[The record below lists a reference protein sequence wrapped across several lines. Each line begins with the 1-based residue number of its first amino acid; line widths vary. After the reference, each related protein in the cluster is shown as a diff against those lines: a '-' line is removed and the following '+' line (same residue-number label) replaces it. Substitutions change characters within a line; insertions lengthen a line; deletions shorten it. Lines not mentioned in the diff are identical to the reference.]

1 MKKVA
6 IVPLAMGVVL
16 GGLAIKFGLDTIQ
29 EAKANNA
36 QRMVKAVVAAVDIS
50 ATAEITQEMLK
61 EIETPETPLLGKDSF
76 SSAEGLVGRVAAVP
90 ITTGSVVKQTLLA
103 PEGTPPGLTVRIKP
117 GFRAVSVKIDEVTG
131 VAYQLHPG
139 VFVDVIAVMD
149 VRRDRRKETV
159 SRILLQKVEVAAVGR
174 TLSDDSESSGKAKVA
189 KSVTLLVR
197 DKDVPK
203 LHLAQTRGRL
213 TLAMRSGEDDLES
226 EAGNASESELL
237 GLFAGANR
245 PAQQAANPYASKAP
259 NRRHSVTVV
268 NGGGAQE
275 LTFESTDSMNP
286 SESAVN
292 ARRPQSPNRTAPVVS
307 EKIGLPG
314 SKVTPRADEEAD
326 EPGPAP
332 IRPS

>member
-6 IVPLAMGVVL
+6 IVPLVMGVVL

-36 QRMVKAVVAAVDIS
+36 LRMVKTVVAAVDIS
-50 ATAEITQEMLK
+50 ATMEITKEMLK
-61 EIETPETPLLGKDSF
+61 EIETPETPLLGEDGFASM
-76 SSAEGLVGRVAAVP
+76 EGLVGRVTAMQIAA
-90 ITTGSVVKQTLLA
+90 GSIVRGSLLA

-131 VAYQLHPG
+131 VAYQLQPG
-139 VFVDVIAVMD
+139 GFVDVIAVMD
-149 VRRDRRKETV
+149 VRRDRRNETI

-203 LHLAQTRGRL
+203 LHLAQTKGRL
-213 TLAMRSGEDDLES
+213 TLAMRSADDDLES
-226 EAGNASESELL
+226 NPGNATESELL
-237 GLFAGANR
+237 GLFGGAGKSQQQTPDA
-245 PAQQAANPYASKAP
+245 PAQQAFTG
-259 NRRHSVTVV
+259 HSVTVV
-268 NGGGAQE
+268 NGGGKQVE
-275 LTFESTDSMNP
+275 LMFDSPDSMLNTQ
-286 SESAVN
+286 SV
-292 ARRPQSPNRTAPVVS
+292 ARNQGRPMRQNRAPQSVPQRPAS
-307 EKIGLPG
+307 PG
-314 SKVTPRADEEAD
+314 AATQQDDEEAD

>member
-1 MKKVA
+1 M
-6 IVPLAMGVVL
+6 
-16 GGLAIKFGLDTIQ
+16 
-29 EAKANNA
+29 
-36 QRMVKAVVAAVDIS
+36 AAVDIG
-50 ATAEITQEMLK
+50 ATAEITKEMLK
-61 EIETPETPLLGKDSF
+61 EIETPETPLLGEDNF
-76 SSAEGLVGRVAAVP
+76 TSAEGLIGRVTAMP
-90 ITTGSVVKQTLLA
+90 ITMGSLVRKSLLA
-103 PEGTPPGLTVRIKP
+103 PEGTPPGLTVLIKP

-139 VFVDVIAVMD
+139 VTVDVIAVMD
-149 VRRDRRKETV
+149 VRRDRRKETI

-226 EAGNASESELL
+226 NPGNATESELL
-237 GLFAGANR
+237 GLFAGNTKSQQPLVANDSV
-245 PAQQAANPYASKAP
+245 PQPQIA
-259 NRRHSVTVV
+259 RHSVTVV
-268 NGGGAQE
+268 NGGGSQVE
-275 LTFESTDSMNP
+275 LTFDSPDSMSN
-286 SESAVN
+286 SQSTV
-292 ARRPQSPNRTAPVVS
+292 RRQAQPRSPNRASQGSPKEAPS
-307 EKIGLPG
+307 PNGE
-314 SKVTPRADEEAD
+314 TPVDEEAD